1 MALVEQQITALVQE
15 LRDRYESKEIHLI
28 PDNVKFAEIEEDLRL
43 HHYIKFKN
51 LRSFKENG
59 DYGWLISLTN
69 ELSLHIEA
77 DRTNQ
82 LFILCQN

>member
-43 HHYIKFKN
+43 HHYIKFKS
-51 LRSFKENG
+51 LRSLKEKN
-59 DYGWLISLTN
+59 DYSWLTSLTKVLGIRV
-69 ELSLHIEA
+69 EIDE
-77 DRTNQ
+77 TNQ
-82 LFILCQN
+82 LIILF

>member
-51 LRSFKENG
+51 LRSLKEKN
-59 DYGWLISLTN
+59 DYSWLTSLTKVLGIRV
-69 ELSLHIEA
+69 EIDE
-77 DRTNQ
+77 TNQ
-82 LFILCQN
+82 LIILF

>member
-51 LRSFKENG
+51 LRSLKEKN
-59 DYGWLISLTN
+59 DYSWLSSLTKVLGIRV
-69 ELSLHIEA
+69 EIDE
-77 DRTNQ
+77 TNQ
-82 LFILCQN
+82 LIILF